1 MYGRK
6 LGKTLIGSADKR
18 AMNLAASYWALNAL
32 ERNQWLAERCKPV
45 SESRV
50 HEAVSRDPGQ
60 DRSGDSVFEQSMG
73 EFR

>member
-6 LGKTLIGSADKR
+6 LGKTLIGNADKR
-18 AMNLAASYWALNAL
+18 AMNLAASYWALIAL
-32 ERNQWLAERCKPV
+32 EQNQWLAERCQSV

-50 HEAVSRDPGQ
+50 QEPVIGSLGQ